1 MPVADDPDRRG
12 GRLLLDAAGTPL
24 ARFVRADRDA
34 RPVADLLELED
45 GVGTDDAAQAIL
57 AELRGWRVAAR
68 PEVGAALLAAGGTL
82 RRDAHVMSRD
92 LVRDPPD
99 RGLARG
105 PRRPPACAS
114 RPRTAQPP
122 SSFRPSAPP
131 TRPSTRTSRRVTG
144 PSGRRSSWRRSSPAA
159 PWARC
164 CAPAASPST
173 PSPAWSRPI
182 LVCASP
188 GEPPFGGPWISQ
200 FFRAPGAPGAGRALL
215 RRALAIGA
223 RDGLP
228 ALSLAVTHGN
238 PAIGVYAAHGFTDV
252 LRSLTVDL

>member
-12 GRLLLDAAGTPL
+12 GGLLLDAAGTPL

-34 RPVADLLELED
+34 RPLADLLELED
-45 GVGTDDAAQAIL
+45 GVGIDDAAQAIL
-57 AELRGWRVAAR
+57 AELRGWRVSAR
-68 PEVGAALLAAGGTL
+68 PELGETLLAAGGTL

-99 RGLARG
+99 AGWLEAPAPAGLRLAPADRPAADLVPAFRAAYPPEHPDFATGQRRERPEVELEEIVSGRAMGPLLRAGGLALD
-105 PRRPPACAS
+105 AES
-114 RPRTAQPP
+114 N
-122 SSFRPSAPP
+122 
-131 TRPSTRTSRRVTG
+131 VV
-144 PSGRRSSWRRSSPAA
+144 AA
-159 PWARC
+159 
-164 CAPAASPST
+164 
-173 PSPAWSRPI
+173 I

-188 GEPPFGGPWISQ
+188 GEPPFGGPWIIQ